1 MNLEQ
6 LAKGG
11 DSKEKQEMIQQLEE
25 DSDEPMDKDE

>member
-11 DSKEKQEMIQQLEE
+11 DSKEKQEMIQELEE
-25 DSDEPMDKDE
+25 DSEEAMGKDD